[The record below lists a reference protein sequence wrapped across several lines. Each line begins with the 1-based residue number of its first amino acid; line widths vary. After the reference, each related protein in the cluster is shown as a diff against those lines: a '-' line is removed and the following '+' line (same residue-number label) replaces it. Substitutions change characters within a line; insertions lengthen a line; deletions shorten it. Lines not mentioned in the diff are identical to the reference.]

1 LINTWHQRV
10 PSLRKRRW
18 FFSKKHQWPMFQ
30 QLSLKQWWI
39 TSLKILMR
47 KMMKSCKILM
57 LPKLRLEASIRQRIL
72 KWSLTKKIRSTW
84 SIISHKTK
92 CKVKR
97 ETLMITKLHKF
108 QNRELIRLL
117 KTQKKLKSQSLNRL
131 IQVNFNKMS
140 LQQQLRKL
148 SLCKMIKLMLWRRS
162 QQKKVH
168 LS

>member
-1 LINTWHQRV
+1 
-10 PSLRKRRW
+10 
-18 FFSKKHQWPMFQ
+18 
-30 QLSLKQWWI
+30 
-39 TSLKILMR
+39 
-47 KMMKSCKILM
+47 
-57 LPKLRLEASIRQRIL
+57 
-72 KWSLTKKIRSTW
+72 
-84 SIISHKTK
+84 
-92 CKVKR
+92 
-97 ETLMITKLHKF
+97 MITKLHKF